1 MKNITVTLSVENK
14 KMVWKKS
21 WILSTKKVY
30 EPCDNMTCYFLFLHV
45 KRLIK
50 NPLYIIMSNSLI
62 NDFG

>member
-1 MKNITVTLSVENK
+1 MKNLTLSLENK
-14 KMVWKKS
+14 KIGLEKVLNS
-21 WILSTKKVY
+21 VHKKVY
-30 EPCDNMTCYFLFLHV
+30 KPCDIMTYYFLFLHV